1 VTLKQF
7 HNHFYHFRAR
17 LPTFAYA
24 RIAVIT
30 IAVVVAEAVVEEV
43 VVAAAVVEEE
53 AGTTAT
59 G

>member
-30 IAVVVAEAVVEEV
+30 IAVVVAE
-43 VVAAAVVEEE
+43 EE